1 MEGKKTFLLP
11 IDLTDYGRYDAL
23 RSALEEKQPDVVWLF
38 NNAGFGKLGDYG
50 EIDPRDHYDIANL
63 NCAAL
68 SAVTGTVLPY
78 MHAGAHIVNVCSIA
92 AFAPTPRMTVYCSTK
107 AFVYSFS
114 KALRAELRKKQIGV
128 TAVCPGPM
136 DTEFL
141 PVAGIQGNS
150 KMFNTL
156 PRCNVAEVAEKTVK
170 AARPQPRHLYE
181 QAHLQAVPRA
191 RQAAAAR
198 ADRAVFRVLTEGVER
213 MKPLLFS
220 VSRKGY
226 DRDEVN
232 AFLAELDENS
242 RAAEESRDREIKR
255 LSGEND
261 VLRSRAE
268 ALESELRALG
278 NENGALREQVGE
290 LERKL
295 AEAEAA
301 QKAAEAAPAAGEG
314 KAAAPKKRVRPR
326 RPVPDGKSVIGAF
339 RRMFDNE
346 HEV

>member
-1 MEGKKTFLLP
+1 MDNNLHIETLLANTPSVDGGGIAPVTGAIYQTSSFINNGKTP
-11 IDLTDYGRYDAL
+11 YSYTRCDNPP

-170 AARPQPRHLYE
+170 AARRNRGIYTNKLIYKLY
-181 QAHLQAVPRA
+181 
-191 RQAAAAR
+191 
-198 ADRAVFRVLTEGVER
+198 RVLA
-213 MKPLLFS
+213 KLLPHGLIVRFS
-220 VSRKGY
+220 
-226 DRDEVN
+226 EC
-232 AFLAELDENS
+232 
-242 RAAEESRDREIKR
+242 
-255 LSGEND
+255 
-261 VLRSRAE
+261 
-268 ALESELRALG
+268 
-278 NENGALREQVGE
+278 
-290 LERKL
+290 
-295 AEAEAA
+295 
-301 QKAAEAAPAAGEG
+301 
-314 KAAAPKKRVRPR
+314 
-326 RPVPDGKSVIGAF
+326 
-339 RRMFDNE
+339 
-346 HEV
+346 